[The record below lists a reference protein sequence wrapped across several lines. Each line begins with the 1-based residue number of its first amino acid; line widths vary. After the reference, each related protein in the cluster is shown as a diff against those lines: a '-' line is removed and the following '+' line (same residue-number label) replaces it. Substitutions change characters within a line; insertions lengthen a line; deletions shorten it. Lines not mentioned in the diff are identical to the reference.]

1 MQPDLLKKIDLLVPQ
16 DMDFENIRSAKPRK
30 PYEEVIVEFLDRW
43 SKRLLANPQSRL
55 YPDVVTF
62 AFWIRKG
69 NLQRYK
75 KEFKVRHEGESRL
88 GKGIVFHIAP
98 SNVPINFAYSLV
110 TGMLAG
116 DANIVKIPSKDFP
129 QVTILCSV
137 LEELLHE
144 EQWNEL
150 HGQIALVKYDRT
162 QKALTDFFSSFCDVR
177 VIWGGDQTISDVRKS
192 EIPARS
198 FDICFADRYSL
209 CVINADELVNETSME
224 TVARGFYNDT
234 YLFDQNAC
242 TAPHLVV
249 WLGKHKNKLRAK
261 DLFWSSLAAIVDAE
275 YSLQAVTAVDKFI
288 SFCREAI
295 QEQDVKREPTD
306 NNAIIRVQLSDKPQ
320 DLVAIRGIGGY
331 FNEYDAES
339 LHEITSLVT
348 RKFQTLSY
356 YGVEKG
362 ELERFIVEER
372 LVGIDRCTPIGK
384 TLDFDVIWDGW
395 DLVSSMSRVV
405 NYKE

>member
-1 MQPDLLKKIDLLVPQ
+1 
-16 DMDFENIRSAKPRK
+16 
-30 PYEEVIVEFLDRW
+30 
-43 SKRLLANPQSRL
+43 
-55 YPDVVTF
+55 
-62 AFWIRKG
+62 
-69 NLQRYK
+69 
-75 KEFKVRHEGESRL
+75 
-88 GKGIVFHIAP
+88 
-98 SNVPINFAYSLV
+98 
-110 TGMLAG
+110 MLAG

-249 WLGKHKNKLRAK
+249 WLGKHENKLRAK

-306 NNAIIRVQLSDKPQ
+306 NNALIRVQLSDKPQ

>member
-1 MQPDLLKKIDLLVPQ
+1 MQPDLHKKIESLVPQ
-16 DMDFENIRSAKPRK
+16 DIDFENIRSAKPRK
-30 PYEEVIVEFLDRW
+30 PYEEAVVEFLDRW
-43 SKRLLANPQSRL
+43 SKRLLANPQSRM

-69 NLQRYK
+69 NLLKYK
-75 KEFKVRHEGESRL
+75 REFEGKHEGESRL

-137 LEELLHE
+137 LEELLHG
-144 EQWNEL
+144 EQWSEL
-150 HGQIALVKYDRT
+150 HGKIALVKYDRT

-192 EIPARS
+192 EIPVRS

-224 TVARGFYNDT
+224 TVVRGFYNDT

-242 TAPHLVV
+242 TSPHLVV
-249 WLGKHKNKLRAK
+249 WLGKPEHKHKAK
-261 DLFWSSLAAIVDAE
+261 ELFWSSLATIVDAE
-275 YSLQAVTAVDKFI
+275 YSLQAVTAVDKFM

-295 QEQDVKREPTD
+295 QEQNVKREPTD
-306 NNAIIRVQLSDKPQ
+306 SNSIIRMQLPDKPQ

-331 FNEYDAES
+331 LNEYDAEN
-339 LHEITSLVT
+339 LNEIASLVT

-356 YGVEKG
+356 YGVDKS
-362 ELERFIVEER
+362 ELQRFIMEER

-384 TLDFDVIWDGW
+384 TLDFDVVWDGW

-405 NYKE
+405 QSI